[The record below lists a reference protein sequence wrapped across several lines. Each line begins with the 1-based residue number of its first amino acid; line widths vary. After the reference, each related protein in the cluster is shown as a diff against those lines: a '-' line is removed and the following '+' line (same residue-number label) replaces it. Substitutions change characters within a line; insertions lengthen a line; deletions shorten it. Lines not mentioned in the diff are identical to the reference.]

1 LKRASF
7 LISGIAG
14 ATIILAAAC
23 GGAAPPTNTP
33 APPTPAATSAP
44 APITPPG
51 GNGGG
56 DLVAQGQTLYETAQP
71 IPCMTCHTRDGS
83 PSAGPTWQGIYGS
96 EETLT
101 DGTTVTVD
109 DEYIQES
116 IVDPNAKIVE
126 GFQPDVMPQ
135 GYGDTLSESDIEAI
149 IAYIKSLQ

>member
-1 LKRASF
+1 MKRTTS

-23 GGAAPPTNTP
+23 GGAAAPTNTP

-44 APITPPG
+44 APNTPPA

-56 DLVAQGQTLYETAQP
+56 DLVAQGEALVQSNG
-71 IPCMTCHTRDGS
+71 CMACHSTDGS
-83 PSAGPTWQGIYGS
+83 VLVGPSWQGVYGS

-109 DEYIQES
+109 DEYIRES

-126 GFQPDVMPQ
+126 GFQPNLMPQ
-135 GYGDTLSESDIEAI
+135 TFREALSDSDIEAI
-149 IAYIKSLQ
+149 TAYIKSLQ